1 MLYYFALYSLLSL
14 GVKITNYG
22 QLSEK
27 VLTLVKVQRAAI
39 AFGYECL
46 GGRRV
51 AQWCG
56 GGGFIEQR
64 EKIDF

>member
-1 MLYYFALYSLLSL
+1 MPYYFSLRSLLFL
-14 GVKITNYG
+14 GVKITDYG

-27 VLTLVKVQRAAI
+27 VLTLVKVRRASI

-56 GGGFIEQR
+56 GGGLS
-64 EKIDF
+64 

>member
-1 MLYYFALYSLLSL
+1 MPHYFSLRSLLFL
-14 GVKITNYG
+14 GVNITDHG

-27 VLTLVKVQRAAI
+27 VLTLVKVQCASI

-46 GGRRV
+46 SGRRV

-56 GGGFIEQR
+56 GGLHRAEG
-64 EKIDF
+64 KD